1 MRNLNIKKQTKRAD
15 TPLAPTPS
23 PVKLNYGGF
32 SMAREYTNQAN
43 GKPANTAASPKDS
56 LDFRVGFKKGVNNK
70 KFTAEEEPFGEN
82 EYQKFGRWA
91 GQKAV
96 KKAKGKK

>member
-1 MRNLNIKKQTKRAD
+1 MAKQQKRPD
-15 TPLAPTPS
+15 TPLANTPN

-32 SMAREYTNQAN
+32 SMAREYTNQAEGRPSN
-43 GKPANTAASPKDS
+43 TPATKKDS

-70 KFTAEEEPFGEN
+70 RFSAEEEPFGEN
-82 EYQKFGRWA
+82 EYQKMGRWA

-96 KKAKGKK
+96 KKAKK

>member
-1 MRNLNIKKQTKRAD
+1 MLQPKQKRPD
-15 TPLAPTPS
+15 TPLANTPE

-32 SMAREYTNQAN
+32 SMAREYTNQAE
-43 GKPANTAASPKDS
+43 GKPSNTPATKKDS
-56 LDFRVGFKKGVNNK
+56 TDFRSGFKKGVNNK
-70 KFTAEEEPFGEN
+70 KFSAKEEPFGEN

-96 KKAKGKK
+96 KKVQGKK

>member
-1 MRNLNIKKQTKRAD
+1 MAKQQQKRLD

-23 PVKLNYGGF
+23 PVKLNYEGF
-32 SMAREYTNQAN
+32 SMAREYTNLAN
-43 GKPANTAASPKDS
+43 GRSANTPATKKDS
-56 LDFRVGFKKGVNNK
+56 LDFRSGFKKGVNNK

-82 EYQKFGRWA
+82 EYQKFGRYA

-96 KKAKGKK
+96 KKAKK